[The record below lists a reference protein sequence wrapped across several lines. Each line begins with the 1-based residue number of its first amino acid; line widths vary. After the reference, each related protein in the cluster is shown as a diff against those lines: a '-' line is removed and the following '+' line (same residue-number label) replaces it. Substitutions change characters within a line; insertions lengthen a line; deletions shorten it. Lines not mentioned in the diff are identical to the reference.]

1 MKRNIL
7 SLQTHFVIFVLSNAI
22 YNKKGIHTVSYNPTY
37 VTNAAF
43 FNKIKNGWHYW
54 NNTWHEYEMRRRIP
68 IDFHFNVYLRLDAS
82 LEMVDIIEAEKALL
96 LLASSHFGFPLT
108 ILPLRR
114 STQDLSFIPLRPTI
128 VLAKCLKY
136 HASTFFRQERLFS
149 APGRGSIFSTIKHL
163 FHIQR
168 ITFPS

>member
-1 MKRNIL
+1 
-7 SLQTHFVIFVLSNAI
+7 
-22 YNKKGIHTVSYNPTY
+22 
-37 VTNAAF
+37 
-43 FNKIKNGWHYW
+43 
-54 NNTWHEYEMRRRIP
+54 MRRRIP

-128 VLAKCLKY
+128 ALQSV
-136 HASTFFRQERLFS
+136 
-149 APGRGSIFSTIKHL
+149 
-163 FHIQR
+163 
-168 ITFPS
+168 